1 MDILALLIKQCLAHR
16 VAVEQEPARLRM
28 LAYDMAAVGA
38 AVRYYGGF
46 GPFAAWGSLLE
57 EQSAPMCLDIA
68 ANLERMRGGRA

>member
-1 MDILALLIKQCLAHR
+1 MTTAFPAIHLDEL
-16 VAVEQEPARLRM
+16 PARLRM

-57 EQSAPMCLDIA
+57 EQSAPMCREIA
-68 ANLERMRGGRA
+68 SAMERMRGWRA

>member
-1 MDILALLIKQCLAHR
+1 MTTAFPAIHLDEL
-16 VAVEQEPARLRM
+16 PARLRM

-57 EQSAPMCLDIA
+57 EQSAPMCREIA
-68 ANLERMRGGRA
+68 SAL